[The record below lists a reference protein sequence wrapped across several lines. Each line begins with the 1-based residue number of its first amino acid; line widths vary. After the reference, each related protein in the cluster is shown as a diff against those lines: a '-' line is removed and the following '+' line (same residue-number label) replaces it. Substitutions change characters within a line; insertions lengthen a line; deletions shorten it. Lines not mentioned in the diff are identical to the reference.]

1 MKLKKLLALALS
13 GVLAVSMFAGCAKA
27 DVKPEDPT
35 DEPDTPASSAAYAEM
50 LKSEL
55 TGSAKAMV
63 TPVADADLDA
73 ALKNAVDKYF
83 DYNSGFPTSVGVD
96 KDYFIKFDDLAD
108 YRDDKVGTAVITTVG
123 ADFTTINS
131 FTDQLTKTKSAVE
144 VYALPASTS
153 DAYALELLAEKID
166 NATSNLPKEGGFDT
180 LNGSKANYDYDYT
193 VAVSIETRT
202 VTFAGVEL
210 GVKYVAFMMTNNVT
224 EKA

>member
-83 DYNSGFPTSVGVD
+83 DYNSGFPTDVGID
-96 KDYFIKFDDLAD
+96 GDWFIKFDDLAD
-108 YRDDKVGTAVITTVG
+108 YRNDKVGAAVISTMG
-123 ADFTTINS
+123 AKFDTITAFDN
-131 FTDQLTKTKSAVE
+131 TLTKTESAVE

-153 DAYALELLAEKID
+153 DAYALEMLAEKID
-166 NATSNLPKEGGFDT
+166 EATSNLPKEGGFDN
-180 LNGSKANYDYDYT
+180 LNKDKANYDYDYT

-202 VTFAGVEL
+202 VTFAGVEQ